1 MGKKIH
7 LQNHREEFTPDYYD
21 RITHCEKNVRIR
33 SYSGLHFF
41 PIFPHSDRIQCR
53 KMLEKCGSE

>member
-33 SYSGLHFF
+33 SYSGLHFSRIRTEYRE
-41 PIFPHSDRIQCR
+41 IFFQSV
-53 KMLEKCGSE
+53 